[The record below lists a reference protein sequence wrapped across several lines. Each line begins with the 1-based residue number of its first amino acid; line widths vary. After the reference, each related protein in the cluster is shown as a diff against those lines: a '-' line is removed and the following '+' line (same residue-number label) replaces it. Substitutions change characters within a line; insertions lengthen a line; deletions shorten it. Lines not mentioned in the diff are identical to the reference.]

1 MTDRGGWNQDEEDN
15 MKADRR
21 HELKENDLA
30 HALEVARNYLNEHG
44 GRIGLVVVVVLAVIA
59 VVGIA
64 ARSRAVALE
73 DAWERKNDLVFDN
86 VEDGKKSLE
95 MLRTLTSE
103 MADSGFALAGLLD
116 QGRHALGLESPREG
130 FILVGLVDQ
139 GRHALRLA
147 QQVDDPPDLELN
159 EIAHEAF
166 KQLLAR
172 FGENPLAIGAAH
184 CGLATVEENSFALDG
199 DLAHRERARQ
209 HLQAVVDNPALH
221 GLPFHRIA
229 VERTRTLDRVFSVVR
244 FESAPPEQEQVEPA
258 PAAVAPVRIS
268 EDQVPPHI
276 LQKVQ
281 VKEDGTLEPLETKP
295 E

>member
-1 MTDRGGWNQDEEDN
+1 

-30 HALEVARNYLNEHG
+30 HVLEVWRKYLAERG
-44 GRIGLVVVVVLAVIA
+44 GRIGLVIVAVLAAIA

-64 ARSRAVALE
+64 ARSRALALE
-73 DAWERKNDLVFDN
+73 DAWERKNNLAFDN
-86 VEDGKKSLE
+86 VEDGRQSLE
-95 MLRTLTSE
+95 TLRTLTSE
-103 MADSGFALAGLLD
+103 MADSGFALAGLVD

-130 FILVGLVDQ
+130 FILAGLVDQ

-147 QQVDDPPDLELN
+147 QQVDDPPDLQLSDM
-159 EIAHEAF
+159 AGEAF
-166 KQLLAR
+166 EQLLVR
-172 FGENPLAIGAAH
+172 FGENPLAFGAAH

-199 DLAHRERARQ
+199 DFAHRDRARQ

-221 GLPFHRIA
+221 GLPFHRLA
-229 VERTRTLDRVFSVVR
+229 VERTQTLDKVFTVVR
-244 FESAPPEQEQVEPA
+244 FESAPPEEEHAEAPA
-258 PAAVAPVRIS
+258 PTVAPVWIS
-268 EDQVPPHI
+268 GDQVPPQI

-281 VKEDGTLEPLETKP
+281 VKEDGTLEMVETKQ